1 MRLNLFGNKKQGRVN
16 DKARRDRKNIP
27 LPLNTYNL
35 VRAVAQTRRLTMIQA
50 FVLLIE
56 NGAQRLMDQEA
67 GTAPNNERLRK
78 AQGTI
83 APILEELLKK
93 AESGGR

>member
-1 MRLNLFGNKKQGRVN
+1 MRLNFFGNRKQGKVN

-35 VRAVAQTRRLTMIQA
+35 VRVVAQTHRLTMIQA

-56 NGAQRLMDQEA
+56 KGAQRLMDEEA
-67 GTAPNNERLRK
+67 GNVPNNERLRK
-78 AQGTI
+78 AQSTI
-83 APILEELLKK
+83 TPILQDLLKK
-93 AESGGR
+93 AEQGGR

>member
-1 MRLNLFGNKKQGRVN
+1 MRLNFFGNRKQHKVD

-35 VRAVAQTRRLTMIQA
+35 VKAVAQTRRLTMIQA
-50 FVLLIE
+50 FVLLIQ

-78 AQGTI
+78 AQGTV
-83 APILEELLKK
+83 APILEELLRK